1 MKLGCFT
8 VVYADRSLE
17 DALDA
22 LSDLGLDMV
31 ELGTGG
37 FIPKSHCNPGEL
49 LADASKLKA
58 LKALIADRKLEISA
72 LSCHGNV
79 VHPDK
84 EISQQHIRDFKET
97 AQLCGELGVDRIVGF
112 AGCPG
117 DSETARCPNWVTC
130 SWPDYYAELLKWQ
143 WEEKLIPTWKDLAK
157 HANKYGV
164 DKISLEMHPGDAVFN
179 PERLLK
185 LREAVGPSIGSNFDP
200 SHLFWQGMDPCL
212 AARELRECIFHVH
225 AKDSAVEKGVA
236 ERFGVLETKD
246 LSAEGRGWNFKTVG
260 YGHGEEFW
268 KTFIWTLK
276 EVGYDYVVS
285 IEHEDHQMSLEEGLR
300 KAAQLLDTVLIR
312 EAPAALWFDRTD

>member
-17 DALDA
+17 EALNA
-22 LSDLGLDMV
+22 LSNLSLDMI

-37 FIPKSHCNPGEL
+37 FIPKIHCDPGAL
-49 LADASKLKA
+49 LADPSKLKA
-58 LKALIADRKLEISA
+58 LKSLIAGRGVEISA

-84 EISQQHIRDFKET
+84 SISEQHTRDFKE
-97 AQLCGELGVDRIVGF
+97 ALQLCGELGVDCVVGF

-117 DSETARCPNWVTC
+117 DSEDAKCPNWVTC
-130 SWPDYYAELLKWQ
+130 SWPDYYADLLKWQ
-143 WEEKLIPTWKDLAK
+143 WEEKLIPTWKEIAK
-157 HANKYGV
+157 HAKKCGV
-164 DKISLEMHPGDAVFN
+164 EKIALEMHPGDAVFN

-185 LREAVGPSIGSNFDP
+185 LREAVGPAIGSNFDP

-236 ERFGVLETKD
+236 ERFGVLETKN

-268 KTFIWTLK
+268 RAFIWTLK
-276 EVGYDYVVS
+276 EIGYDGVIS
-285 IEHEDHQMSLEEGLR
+285 IEHEDHQMSLEEGLN
-300 KAAQLLDTVLIR
+300 KAAGFLNGVIIR
-312 EAPAALWFDRTD
+312 EEPAALWFDRS